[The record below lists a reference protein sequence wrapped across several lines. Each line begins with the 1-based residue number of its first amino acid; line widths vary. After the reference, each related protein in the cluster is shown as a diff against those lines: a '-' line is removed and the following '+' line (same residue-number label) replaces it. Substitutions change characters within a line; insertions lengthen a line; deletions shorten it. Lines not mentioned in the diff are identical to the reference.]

1 MTPLA
6 DSLAAALA
14 NLPGPARF
22 AALGFAILLPVAAV
36 VFALRSRP
44 FVEHTRRFMLRFL
57 EGATAA
63 LLLAMV
69 VLSGLQILLRNAWES
84 GLLFIDPLL
93 RHFVLLLAFLGAL
106 TATGQKR
113 HLQINLLGRLL
124 SGGWSRVVGTGVA
137 LVGAAV
143 CLELARASLALVAEE
158 IPTGEIAFLSV
169 PTWGVI
175 AIFPVSFLGMAF
187 RLMLLAFEEAK
198 GLAPPTDAE
207 PIPLPEIPA

>member
-6 DSLAAALA
+6 DSLAIALA
-14 NLPGPARF
+14 GLPGPGRF
-22 AALGFAILLPVAAV
+22 AGLGFALLLPIAGA

-44 FVEHTRRFMLRFL
+44 FVERSMHVVRRFL

-84 GLLFIDPLL
+84 GLLWIDPLL

-124 SGGWSRVVGTGVA
+124 SGGWSRVVGTFVA
-137 LVGAAV
+137 LAGALV
-143 CLELARASLALVAEE
+143 CLELARASLALMAEE

-169 PTWGVI
+169 PTWSVI
-175 AIFPVSFLGMAF
+175 AVFPVSFLGMAF
-187 RLMLLAFEEAK
+187 RLMLLAFEEAA

-207 PIPLPEIPA
+207 PIPLPEVPA